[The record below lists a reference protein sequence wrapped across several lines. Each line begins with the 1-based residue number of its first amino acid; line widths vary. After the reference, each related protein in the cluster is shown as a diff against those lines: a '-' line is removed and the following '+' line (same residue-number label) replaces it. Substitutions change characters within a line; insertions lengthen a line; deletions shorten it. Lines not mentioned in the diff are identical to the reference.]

1 MQEES
6 NAPISKIYFNC
17 RHEIPVIS
25 ELSDQNIKDRYFGI
39 NDPVAKKIL
48 RGFQDTKMPSCPAD
62 KSITSLFIGGV
73 TDDSIREKDLM

>member
-1 MQEES
+1 MI
-6 NAPISKIYFNC
+6 N
-17 RHEIPVIS
+17 

-48 RGFQDTKMPSCPAD
+48 RGFQDTKMPSTPAD
-62 KSITSLFIGGV
+62 KSITSLYIGGV